1 MNINTFLEELKM
13 KKHVDILLVNSFIVS
28 FIAAMLIPYNQRAIY
43 SVLPE
48 KWYSVS
54 LILECVGVVVYSYLW
69 NKYNKR
75 LFNHYVLFSVIDCIH
90 FIISLLVYIK
100 FKNIIVYYITDT
112 LIYSVVTRNV
122 ITGCNTVLAKR
133 YPKPEERNKYD
144 NNAAS
149 VSGVATIIGSS
160 VSIALGSV
168 NFLYVLIG
176 LTLLNIIDNVMFIIA
191 RIRIKE

>member
-1 MNINTFLEELKM
+1 M

-90 FIISLLVYIK
+90 FVISLLVYIK

-149 VSGVATIIGSS
+149 VSGVATIMGSS

-176 LTLLNIIDNVMFIIA
+176 LTMLNIIDNVMYIIA

>member
-1 MNINTFLEELKM
+1 M

-54 LILECVGVVVYSYLW
+54 LILECVGVVVYSHLW

-100 FKNIIVYYITDT
+100 FKNIIIYYITDT

-149 VSGVATIIGSS
+149 VSGVATIMGSS